1 MPVKKSTVARFKL
14 FKNVAKPEY
23 KNLVDKVIQLYENR
37 NIGKEK
43 EAENLLRKI
52 VGPKPQSALAKISKY
67 SGNPVETGKLSRPTA
82 KTPSKQSKKFF
93 ISETIET
100 KQK

>member
-52 VGPKPQSALAKISKY
+52 VRPRPQSALAR
-67 SGNPVETGKLSRPTA
+67 L
-82 KTPSKQSKKFF
+82 
-93 ISETIET
+93 
-100 KQK
+100 